1 MENKL
6 VKVYA
11 AYCSGCLGDNIL
23 DTYFRF
29 FANIIYDQ
37 HWEEIDEAVLVD
49 HFSDRYGISLPLP
62 FARQVLGVG
71 MENKSIIDD
80 HGKYIAQRDRIK
92 EFRFESTDF
101 DRRWDKMRSEF
112 GYFCKKEQ
120 LDL

>member
-49 HFSDRYGISLPLP
+49 HFSDR
-62 FARQVLGVG
+62 
-71 MENKSIIDD
+71 
-80 HGKYIAQRDRIK
+80 
-92 EFRFESTDF
+92 
-101 DRRWDKMRSEF
+101 
-112 GYFCKKEQ
+112 
-120 LDL
+120 

>member
-11 AYCSGCLGDNIL
+11 AYRSGCLGDNIL

-49 HFSDRYGISLPLP
+49 HFPIDTEFLFLCRLRDRY
-62 FARQVLGVG
+62 
-71 MENKSIIDD
+71 
-80 HGKYIAQRDRIK
+80 
-92 EFRFESTDF
+92 
-101 DRRWDKMRSEF
+101 
-112 GYFCKKEQ
+112 
-120 LDL
+120 